1 MLPLISSAATNAYLM
16 AYQHQPTSMF
26 HQPASPWNL
35 LHQPRLLDVYSPSPF
50 SPMRY
55 GYGYRS
61 PALTLEPF
69 FDYSPRAVMRPLAA
83 LVDEAACTGWRE
95 AEGDKY
101 ELSMRFPGFSTDELS
116 AELDEQ
122 HVTIRGKTSSP
133 TRKEEASRRL
143 TLPFAIKDPSA
154 LEIEHGGA
162 DGVVTLRLAKSA
174 EAPPVQPT
182 PLKIEAATVEPEKA
196 LADADP
202 EVRKEQELAQ
212 LDAKFSDV
220 VAAREAKLADT
231 QLVDKTTELV
241 EPVET
246 FEPVETV
253 EPAETAEP
261 TQSADASDAE
271 AAPVPEAA
279 A

>member
-1 MLPLISSAATNAYLM
+1 M
-16 AYQHQPTSMF
+16 AYQPTSMF
-26 HQPASPWNL
+26 HHPASPWSML
-35 LHQPRLLDVYSPSPF
+35 QPRLLDVYSPSPF

-101 ELSMRFPGFSTDELS
+101 ELSMRFPGFTTDELS

-122 HVTIRGKTSSP
+122 HVTIRGTTSSP

-143 TLPFAIKDPSA
+143 TLPFAIKEPSA
-154 LEIEHGGA
+154 LEIEHGSA

-182 PLKIEAATVEPEKA
+182 PLKIEAATVEPEKS

-202 EVRKEQELAQ
+202 EARKEQELAH

-220 VAAREAKLADT
+220 VAAHEAKLAEVADT
-231 QLVDKTTELV
+231 QSVDKTAEHA
-241 EPVET
+241 EPA
-246 FEPVETV
+246 ETV
-253 EPAETAEP
+253 EPTETAEP
-261 TQSADASDAE
+261 TEPADVSDAE
-271 AAPVPEAA
+271 ASPEPEAA